1 MEQHSGVL
9 ILMIASGAGVLG
21 GSSSV
26 AYAASKGGYG
36 FGLTLAGQPK
46 PLNLRIHVVL
56 PGNMDTPLK
65 LNVIGEIAEK
75 AGESREEA
83 VKVQLSGLM
92 KPEVTT
98 ELLANLA
105 SDVGIFAKDTLLIKS
120 IEWTKIFE
128 NQKSP
133 VWQTAHISK
142 RFQASIFCSFLS

>member
-1 MEQHSGVL
+1 M
-9 ILMIASGAGVLG
+9 
-21 GSSSV
+21 
-26 AYAASKGGYG
+26 
-36 FGLTLAGQPK
+36 AGQLK
-46 PLNLRIHVVL
+46 PLNIRIHVVL
-56 PGNMDTPLK
+56 LGNMDTPLK

-75 AGESREEA
+75 TGGSREEA
-83 VKVQLSGLM
+83 VKAQLLGLI
-92 KPEVTT
+92 KLEVTA
-98 ELLANLA
+98 ELLTNLA